1 MGAFPHVDGYFLLAD
16 DDFVF
21 GASGGPRSEVEVRK
35 GIKIEVDFFEGLQYV
50 LFDLIVLVVAQSKVI
65 LEFSLVKL
73 P

>member
-1 MGAFPHVDGYFLLAD
+1 MCTFPHVDGYFFLTD

-21 GASGGPRSEVEVRK
+21 GASGGSRSEVEVRK
-35 GIKIEVDFFEGLQYV
+35 GIKIEIDFFEGLQYV
-50 LFDLIVLVVAQSKVI
+50 LLELIVFVIAQSKVV